1 MELDKDKKYAVKK
14 KVVGDP
20 AILYSEGIEYG
31 LVPENLDFEPA
42 LARDISDKDFDFA
55 LLGRVVNKSFIV
67 TDIIYHGE
75 FFGNKPWSER
85 YLELKN
91 HFTFTPS
98 IRLSGAIV
106 VGDAEEMID
115 VLEAYSYTPLFGG
128 VYIEGYE
135 SDIYEER
142 ICLDKNVVE
151 DFLNG

>member
-1 MELDKDKKYAVKK
+1 VELDKDKKYAVKK

-20 AILYSEGIEYG
+20 AILYSDGIEYK
-31 LVPENLDFEPA
+31 LEPENLDFEPA

-55 LLGRVVNKSFIV
+55 LLGCVVNKSFIV
-67 TDIIYHGE
+67 TDVIYHGE
-75 FFGNKPWSER
+75 FFGNRSWCER

-106 VGDAEEMID
+106 VESAEEVLD
-115 VLEAYSYTPLFGG
+115 VVEAYSYTPLFDG
-128 VYIEGYE
+128 VYIEEYD
-135 SDIYEER
+135 SDIYDDR

-151 DFLNG
+151 EFLNG